1 MKKYLLL
8 LAYIL
13 FMSSYIAQPG
23 IDEIVT
29 ACKSANATEL
39 SRHFDNNVEIT
50 LPSGNN
56 VYPKNQA
63 VQVLQRFFNE
73 QQPKSFELVHK
84 GGNNASF
91 YCIGIL
97 HARQLNFRATFY
109 LKQVNNSLLVQEI
122 SFEKQ

>member
-8 LAYIL
+8 LGYIL

-23 IDEIVT
+23 IDEIIA
-29 ACKSANATEL
+29 ACKSSNAQEM
-39 SRHFDNNVEIT
+39 SRHFDNNIEIS
-50 LPSGNN
+50 LPSGSN
-56 VYPKNQA
+56 VYPKSQA
-63 VQVLQRFFNE
+63 VLVLQQFFNE
-73 QQPKSFELVHK
+73 QQPRSFELVHK

-97 HARQLNFRATFY
+97 HARQGNFRTTFY
-109 LKQVNNSLLVQEI
+109 LKQVSNSLMVQEI